1 MVTSSVT
8 SSRLAPA
15 WSGHFTLL
23 SGAAKSCI
31 PDRLSRQ
38 FLTTSGSPAT
48 LGPPGSWPETGLR
61 HFSPRSTPNGRR
73 ARFGGRWRRDCPVN
87 QAELLQYVVETLEE
101 LGIDYM
107 IGLKRRPLFQT
118 GRACF

>member
-1 MVTSSVT
+1 GHGHLLGDQFSPGACLERSFHVA
-8 SSRLAPA
+8 LG
-15 WSGHFTLL
+15 SGQ
-23 SGAAKSCI
+23 I
-31 PDRLSRQ
+31 MYPRQLSRQ

-107 IGLKRRPLFQT
+107 I
-118 GRACF
+118 